1 MDGMAYTLD
10 EFAADCRNA
19 LTEFPGPPGRDKV
32 CGLLERA
39 LGDDAFV
46 AAHLGPEADKERN
59 ILYQDPDLGFC
70 IVAHVYKGPKSS
82 QPHDH
87 GPSWAIYG
95 QVKGV
100 TEMTDWRLVEPPKG
114 DRPGKVE
121 RLRTYNLEPGQAK
134 LYNEGDLHSPM
145 RESETRLI
153 RIEGQNL
160 AKIDRDRFEPL

>member
-1 MDGMAYTLD
+1 MAYTLD
-10 EFAADCRNA
+10 EFAGDCRAA
-19 LTEFPGPPGRDKV
+19 LTEFPGPPGREKV
-32 CGLLERA
+32 RELLESA

-46 AAHLGPEADKERN
+46 AAHLGPEADLPRN

-70 IVAHVYKGPKSS
+70 IVAHIYEGPRGS

-95 QVKGV
+95 QAKGV
-100 TEMTDWRLVEPPKG
+100 TEMTDWRLVEAPNG

-121 RLRTYNLEPGQAK
+121 AVRTYKLEPGQAK
-134 LYNEGDLHSPM
+134 VYNVGDLHSPM

-160 AKIDRDRFEPL
+160 AKIDRDKFEAL

>member
-10 EFAADCRNA
+10 EFAGDCRAA
-19 LTEFPGPPGRDKV
+19 LTEFPGPPGREKV
-32 CGLLERA
+32 RQLLERA

-46 AAHLGPEADKERN
+46 AAHLGPEADLPRN

-70 IVAHVYKGPKSS
+70 IVAHIYEGPRGS

-95 QVKGV
+95 QAKGV
-100 TEMTDWRLVEPPKG
+100 TEMTDWRLVEAPKG

-121 RLRTYNLEPGQAK
+121 AVRTYKLEPGQAK
-134 LYNEGDLHSPM
+134 VYNVGDLHSPM

-160 AKIDRDRFEPL
+160 AKIDRDKFEAL